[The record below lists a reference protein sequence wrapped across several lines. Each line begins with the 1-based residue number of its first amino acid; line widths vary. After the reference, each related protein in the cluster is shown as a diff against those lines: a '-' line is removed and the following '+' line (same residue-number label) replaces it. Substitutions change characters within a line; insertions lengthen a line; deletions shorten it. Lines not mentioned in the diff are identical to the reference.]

1 MVAISCFYINYNN
14 SPVKFI
20 FIQFEQFVKIMLNNR
35 IIILTYKQLIYNI
48 KLFQLFKLSLLCT
61 EDTSRIYINSY
72 AELGVSTK
80 QYLRH
85 LEFTDEFKFVEFS
98 NFKCQYK
105 FVSLDK
111 LSNRD
116 PHSAQEPKR
125 STSSKKI
132 RKFEKLFDSYIF
144 KRIKQ
149 PNDLLNEYFD
159 LELLELNNYFTKYI
173 NNEAKNQLLSS
184 ILHNYGH
191 DVYSSV
197 RKFL

>member
-1 MVAISCFYINYNN
+1 MVAISCFYISYNN
-14 SPVKFI
+14 SPVKLI
-20 FIQFEQFVKIMLNNR
+20 FIQFKQFMKIMLNNR

-72 AELGVSTK
+72 AEFGVSTR
-80 QYLRH
+80 QYLKC

-98 NFKCQYK
+98 NFKYQYK

-111 LSNRD
+111 LSYRD
-116 PHSAQEPKR
+116 PFLAQEPKR
-125 STSSKKI
+125 SSSSKKI
-132 RKFEKLFDSYIF
+132 RKFEKLFDSYMF

-173 NNEAKNQLLSS
+173 NYEAKIQLLSS
-184 ILHNYGH
+184 ILHNYGR

>member
-1 MVAISCFYINYNN
+1 MVAISCFYISYNN
-14 SPVKFI
+14 SPVKLI
-20 FIQFEQFVKIMLNNR
+20 FIQFKQFMKIMLNNR

-48 KLFQLFKLSLLCT
+48 KLFQLFKLSILCT

-72 AELGVSTK
+72 AEFGVSTR
-80 QYLRH
+80 QYLKR

-98 NFKCQYK
+98 NFKYQYK

-111 LSNRD
+111 LSYRD
-116 PHSAQEPKR
+116 PFLAQEPKR
-125 STSSKKI
+125 SSSSKKI

-173 NNEAKNQLLSS
+173 NNEAKIQLLSS
-184 ILHNYGH
+184 ILHNYGR

>member
-1 MVAISCFYINYNN
+1 MVAISCFYISYNN
-14 SPVKFI
+14 SPVKLI
-20 FIQFEQFVKIMLNNR
+20 FIQFKQFMKIMLNNR

-72 AELGVSTK
+72 AEFGVSTR
-80 QYLRH
+80 QYLKR

-98 NFKCQYK
+98 NFKYQYK

-111 LSNRD
+111 LSYRD
-116 PHSAQEPKR
+116 PFLAQEPKR
-125 STSSKKI
+125 SSSSKKI

-173 NNEAKNQLLSS
+173 NNEAKIQLLSS
-184 ILHNYGH
+184 ILHNYGR